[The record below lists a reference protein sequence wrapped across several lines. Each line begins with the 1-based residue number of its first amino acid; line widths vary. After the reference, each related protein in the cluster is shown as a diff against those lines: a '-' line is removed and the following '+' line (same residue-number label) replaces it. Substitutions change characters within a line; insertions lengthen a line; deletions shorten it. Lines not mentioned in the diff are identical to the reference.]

1 MVLNANSIA
10 LFASEKPPQNF
21 PTPTPSF
28 RDMSQAAEKQKKKCD
43 KFSRQLGKMWNTK
56 HTIIFVRL
64 FIWRGV
70 GKCNYNAQFY
80 IIYDSLGYTHYLFS
94 VNLSIN
100 TLTKR
105 TPTPTHSP
113 AGIQTKDNKV
123 IAEKNQPQWPTEWC
137 GKKLN
142 YIFKHC
148 NANFPTD

>member
-1 MVLNANSIA
+1 MRIPLHSSPVKSLLRIFQPPHPRFVTCPRLRKNRKRNVINFRVRWVKCGTPNTQSFLCGFSFDAVWENAITM
-10 LFASEKPPQNF
+10 PNF
-21 PTPTPSF
+21 
-28 RDMSQAAEKQKKKCD
+28 C
-43 KFSRQLGKMWNTK
+43 
-56 HTIIFVRL
+56 
-64 FIWRGV
+64 
-70 GKCNYNAQFY
+70 